1 MADESTKG
9 KADKGKDDVLM
20 LFIIMAALTGVYLG
34 GLGVILGIVGADEF
48 DSADIVAIS
57 APALAAIGAVAGG
70 VFGYSLGTRGTT
82 EAQRTT
88 SEARE
93 RVGIIRAG
101 AERLDRD
108 TKHIAARGLEGDASE
123 GKSDHRDI
131 SEEDLRTLRADADAL
146 ADSLSRTP

>member
-82 EAQRTT
+82 EAQRTA

-101 AERLDRD
+101 AERLERD
-108 TKHIAARGLEGDASE
+108 TKHIASQGLEGDASE

-131 SEEDLRTLRADADAL
+131 SEEDLRTLRADAEAL